1 MIDDVPGAAP
11 KRLLS
16 VPEAAALAGL
26 SKSVAYRLV
35 AQERFPGLLR
45 LPGCRLLVRRR
56 VLEAWL
62 AGAQSPEAP
71 EPPEQAEA
79 DVRSS
84 PCGWPAL
91 P

>member
-1 MIDDVPGAAP
+1 MTASDQPGAQP

-16 VPEAAALAGL
+16 VPQAAALAGL

-35 AQERFPGLLR
+35 AQDCFPGLLR

-62 AGAQSPEAP
+62 AGAEPR
-71 EPPEQAEA
+71 EPPEAH
-79 DVRSS
+79 VHG
-84 PCGWPAL
+84 GWPA
-91 P
+91 PP

>member
-1 MIDDVPGAAP
+1 MADEVRRAAP

-35 AQERFPGLLR
+35 ALDRFPGLLR

-62 AGAQSPEAP
+62 AGA
-71 EPPEQAEA
+71 EPPE
-79 DVRSS
+79 DGGLL
-84 PCGWPAL
+84 GWPAT

>member
-1 MIDDVPGAAP
+1 VLGWPEAKP

-16 VPEAAALAGL
+16 VPAAAALAGL

-35 AQERFPGLLR
+35 ARDCFPGLLR

-62 AGAQSPEAP
+62 AGVDVAEVDSHTNSPTRP
-71 EPPEQAEA
+71 
-79 DVRSS
+79 
-84 PCGWPAL
+84 
-91 P
+91 